1 LMDYSCRPTSPPS
14 TSSISSNNSTITNS
28 SSNTMSSIVECA
40 NMMMTADI
48 LVYLYHSNII
58 PISTLVKI
66 LISTGRKSTFLYYSA
81 CFQLPEFSTVGSRT
95 MFQAIEAFLRSTQII
110 PLSTSTSEGKLIQAN
125 NESTSKNSMNSF
137 TLPENE
143 SVWFRDEIILARI
156 DDLFSTD
163 LKSLIVSLHSSS

>member
-1 LMDYSCRPTSPPS
+1 
-14 TSSISSNNSTITNS
+14 
-28 SSNTMSSIVECA
+28 
-40 NMMMTADI
+40 MMMTADI
-48 LVYLYHSNII
+48 LVYLYQSNII
-58 PISTLVKI
+58 PIPTLVKI

-110 PLSTSTSEGKLIQAN
+110 PLSTSTEGELIHAN
-125 NESTSKNSMNSF
+125 NESASKNSMNSF

-143 SVWFRDEIILARI
+143 SEWFRDEIILARI
-156 DDLFSTD
+156 DDMFSTD